1 VRQGARA
8 DECQGDTHGVARRHS
23 QRNATLAHHALQE
36 RVRAAGLVA
45 GALSQR
51 DNSSWLAVPLTW
63 TPSRPPNSS
72 SCSTTS
78 GPRLSK
84 NPSNVPLTPEQ
95 ARELDDR
102 DVDLE
107 RDIKAGKPWGE
118 PWSDARERL

>member
-1 VRQGARA
+1 MAR
-8 DECQGDTHGVARRHS
+8 
-23 QRNATLAHHALQE
+23 
-36 RVRAAGLVA
+36 
-45 GALSQR
+45 GAL
-51 DNSSWLAVPLTW
+51 DLDALTPAEQLELLDDIW
-63 TPSRPPNSS
+63 A
-72 SCSTTS
+72 
-78 GPRLSK
+78 RLSK